1 MPAEDILLTIAE
13 FGVALAGFTS
23 IIVVFS
29 RRGDLVDVDR
39 FRVRSALLGSLGA
52 AFFAL
57 VPSTLL
63 LLGLTG
69 VGVWQIASATMV
81 LYLLILLAY
90 SRRMVVR
97 LDEASRA
104 LLGRVPPFMIAAS
117 VLMVVLQGL
126 NALGVAFEPQSGIYV
141 LGLFLLLMTGAF
153 GFLRTLFVRPSRSQG

>member
-1 MPAEDILLTIAE
+1 MPGEDTLLTIAE

-39 FRVRSALLGSLGA
+39 FRVRNALLGSLGA

-63 LLGLTG
+63 LLGLSG
-69 VGVWQIASATMV
+69 VSVWQIASATMV
-81 LYLLILLAY
+81 LYLLVLAGY
-90 SRRMVVR
+90 SMRMTLR

-104 LLGRVPPFMIAAS
+104 LLGRVPPFMIGAM
-117 VLMVVLQGL
+117 VLMVVLQAL
-126 NALGVAFEPQSGIYV
+126 NVLGVAFEPQSGIYV
-141 LGLFLLLMTGAF
+141 LGLLGLLMTGAF
-153 GFLRTLFVRPSRSQG
+153 GFLRTLFVRPSS